1 MSKNYNYRNYRQMVN
16 PVDEA
21 VPVEVKEDVAEVIA
35 EAIANEEVDVDECAA
50 CDEVVEATEELPT
63 IDTDGNEPLV
73 GVVCNCERLNI
84 RTAPDKKAEPVA
96 VVNKDTV
103 LMIEYPVNTNSDWFK
118 VYTEAGVE
126 GYCMKEFVEIRS

>member
-1 MSKNYNYRNYRQMVN
+1 MGKNHNYRNYRQMTK

-21 VPVEVKEDVAEVIA
+21 VPAEVKEIIE
-35 EAIANEEVDVDECAA
+35 EAAANLEVDVDECAA
-50 CDEVVEATEELPT
+50 CDEVVEVTEELPT
-63 IDTDGNEPLV
+63 IDTDGNAPLV

-84 RTAPDKKAEPVA
+84 RMEPNKKSDPVA

-103 LMIEYPVNTNSDWFK
+103 LMIEYPVDVNSEWFK

-126 GYCMKEFVEIRS
+126 GYCMTQFVDIRS